1 LAKTL
6 GFYGNFNLNLQRL
19 SRALACIQESPALTQ
34 KELANCMGVNQPVA
48 GGFSHWLRH
57 TGLVSR
63 REGSRS
69 YELTPA
75 GALIA
80 EHDPALTD
88 LGTQWLLHYYLA
100 TEQEERSE
108 AWHVLFN
115 QFLSKGSTFSSAEY
129 QAYFANVMGD
139 EVSNRSAV
147 KKDPISV
154 LFTYTNPKSL
164 ADLALLTKQKHVP
177 RHEGK
182 MYVVGKPPQEA
193 RRSEGSVPA
202 SPHYPDSLLIGFML
216 FDWWKRHYD
225 YSNTLRFSQLCE
237 EEESLGRL
245 CVTTPDQVRRF
256 VAELTGLG
264 YLTFSD
270 TQHEP
275 VNRLYNDEP
284 YLLLKRYYER

>member
-1 LAKTL
+1 MAKTV

-19 SRALACIQESPALTQ
+19 SRALACIQESPTLNQ
-34 KELANCMGVNQPVA
+34 KTLANCMGVNQPVA
-48 GGFSHWLRH
+48 AGFSHWLRH

-63 REGSRS
+63 SEVALASQGSRS
-69 YELTPA
+69 YELTSV

-80 EHDPALTD
+80 EHDPALAD

-108 AWHVLFN
+108 AWLVLFN
-115 QFLSKGSTFSSAEY
+115 QFLSPGMTFSSAEY

-139 EVSNRSAV
+139 GVSNRSAV
-147 KKDPISV
+147 KKDPISA
-154 LFTYTNPKSL
+154 LFTYTNRKSL
-164 ADLALLTKQKHVP
+164 TDLALLTKQKKV
-177 RHEGK
+177 
-182 MYVVGKPPQEA
+182 YVVGK
-193 RRSEGSVPA
+193 
-202 SPHYPDSLLIGFML
+202 PHYPDSLVIGFML
-216 FDWWKRHYD
+216 FDWWKRQYD

-245 CVTTPDQVRRF
+245 CVATPSQVRRF
-256 VAELTGLG
+256 VVQLTGLG
-264 YLTFSD
+264 YLTFSE

-275 VNRLYNDEP
+275 VNRLYEDEP